1 MSPNDVRPGY
11 LLSHRATLLAFG
23 GLMLGMLLAALNQT
37 IVATAL
43 PRIVQDLGGLNDYS
57 WVFTAYLLA
66 STVSV
71 PIWGKLSDI
80 HGRRRF
86 FAAGIVIF
94 MAGGIVGAAA
104 QSMLML
110 VVARAIQGLG
120 AGALIPL
127 AIATIGDLVPP
138 SDRGKWQGFTGAAFG
153 MASVLGPTTGGWI
166 SDNASWRWVFLVS
179 LPFGALAF
187 GVVMATLKV
196 PPHPERSRSL
206 DYVGAALL
214 ACGLSGLLLGIIE
227 WGSGGGLGDTDVWL
241 PLVIAVVCLGYLAR
255 HEYRIP
261 EPIIPVELLSDRL
274 FSTINVAGF
283 TVGVAMFGAIMFVP
297 LFAQGVLG
305 SSATS
310 SGLVLTPLM
319 LAMIA
324 TSVGSGQ
331 LITRTGRY
339 KWALVSGPPVMA
351 GGFALLASLGP
362 DSSEL
367 HATLAT
373 VVLGLGLGLLL
384 QNLVLVLQ
392 NSVPSRHLG
401 AATSSAQFFRN
412 TGGTI
417 GVSVMGAILAAGL
430 PPEGTKAS
438 PAVLAHAIHPI
449 FLLGI
454 PLMAIAF
461 LLTLRVPEMPLRR
474 SVREDAVV
482 LEGGDGRG
490 VVDHVQRPVERRQ
503 REDSLDGGAAAHHAE
518 APAAFGGAALSGEDA
533 GETAGVEEPQLAQVE
548 DDDRRAPALDRS

>member
-1 MSPNDVRPGY
+1 VSPGEVRPGY

-43 PRIVQDLGGLNDYS
+43 PRIVADLGGIDDYS

-86 FAAGIVIF
+86 FAAGILIF
-94 MAGGIVGAAA
+94 MAGGVVGAAA

-110 VVARAIQGLG
+110 VGARAIQGLG

-138 SDRGKWQGFTGAAFG
+138 SDRGRWQGFTGAAFG
-153 MASVLGPTTGGWI
+153 VASVLGPTTGGWI
-166 SDNASWRWVFLVS
+166 SDNANWRWVFLVS

-187 GVVMATLKV
+187 VVVMATLKV
-196 PPHPERSRSL
+196 PPHPERARSL
-206 DYVGAALL
+206 DYVGAGLL
-214 ACGLSGLLLGIIE
+214 AGGLSGLLLAIIE
-227 WGSGGGLGDTDVWL
+227 WGGGGRFSDADVWI
-241 PLVIAVVCLGYLAR
+241 PLAAAVVLLGLLAR
-255 HEYRIP
+255 QERRVP
-261 EPIIPVELLSDRL
+261 EPIIPIELLSDRL
-274 FSTINVAGF
+274 YSTINLAGF

-297 LFAQGVLG
+297 LFAQGVMG

-331 LITRTGRY
+331 VITKTGRY
-339 KWALVSGPPVMA
+339 KWALVSGPPIMA
-351 GGFALLASLGP
+351 AGFALLASLGP
-362 DSSEL
+362 HSSEL
-367 HATLAT
+367 HATAAT

-430 PPEGTKAS
+430 PVDGSTAAPE
-438 PAVLAHAIHPI
+438 VLADAIHPI

-461 LLTLRVPEMPLRR
+461 VLTLRVPEVPLRR
-474 SVREDAVV
+474 SVRDDV
-482 LEGGDGRG
+482 
-490 VVDHVQRPVERRQ
+490 P
-503 REDSLDGGAAAHHAE
+503 AE
-518 APAAFGGAALSGEDA
+518 ARPAS
-533 GETAGVEEPQLAQVE
+533 VPV
-548 DDDRRAPALDRS
+548 